1 MKAAPSISPN
11 VSGKL
16 AQEIVQ
22 AKPWTC
28 REEEAFLNFTRTHE
42 HLVQCLAEFFR
53 PYNLSNTRYNM
64 LRILRG
70 AGLAGLSCSE
80 AARRMISNDPDVTRL
95 FDRLEA
101 RALIERSRSTAD
113 RRVVQATITA
123 SGLDLLASIDD
134 PIREFHIQ
142 RLASLGSARLEDL
155 IEVCEKLRP

>member
-1 MKAAPSISPN
+1 M
-11 VSGKL
+11 SGKL

-28 REEEAFLNFTRTHE
+28 REEEAFLNFTRTNE
-42 HLVQCLAEFFR
+42 HLVQCLADFFR
-53 PYNLSNTRYNM
+53 PYSLSHTQYNM

-70 AGLAGLSCSE
+70 AGPAGLNCSE
-80 AARRMISNDPDVTRL
+80 AARRMIANDPDVTRL

-123 SGLDLLASIDD
+123 SGLDLLASIDN
-134 PIREFHIQ
+134 PIRVFHIQ
-142 RLASLGSARLEDL
+142 QMAALSSSRLEDL
-155 IEVCEKLRP
+155 IEICEKLRP